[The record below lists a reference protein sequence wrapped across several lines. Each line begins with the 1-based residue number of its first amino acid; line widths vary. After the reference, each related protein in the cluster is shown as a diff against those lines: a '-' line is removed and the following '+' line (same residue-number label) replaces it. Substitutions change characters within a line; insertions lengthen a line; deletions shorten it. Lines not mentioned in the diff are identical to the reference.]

1 MESINLREVVNPFFY
16 FQILRGEHNQ
26 TLAAV
31 LQPPSAQPREEF
43 LQNKNGGQ
51 EAATAAAAARA
62 RPLAAGLAGPVLR
75 GPRFNFRNLGGVVLY
90 AANQRGDICKYITL
104 CKTDPQ
110 PPTPQP

>member
-1 MESINLREVVNPFFY
+1 MNPFFY

-43 LQNKNGGQ
+43 LQNKNGGH

-90 AANQRGDICKYITL
+90 AANQQGDICKYITL

>member
-51 EAATAAAAARA
+51 EAATAAAARA